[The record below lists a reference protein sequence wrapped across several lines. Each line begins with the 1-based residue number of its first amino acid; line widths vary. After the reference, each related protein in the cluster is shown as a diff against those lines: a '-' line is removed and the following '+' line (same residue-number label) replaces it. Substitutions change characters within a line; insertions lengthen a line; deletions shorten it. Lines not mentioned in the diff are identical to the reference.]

1 MSRQIHI
8 DSVSEENR
16 EQMMEEL
23 QITIEGSTFVYNSK
37 PRYIYPLDVEGEY
50 GYLPFAYART
60 CVGGPF
66 DRPDKNNFS
75 TISCKFEGTL
85 REEQIKIK
93 KEAISQLNKYSS
105 SLIAV
110 YTGCGKTCMSIYIAT
125 KIKLKTMIITHRI
138 VLINQWKQAINKFCP
153 NAKIQVLT
161 AKSEMKESDFYIMNA
176 TNVTKHDREFYNDI
190 GFVIVDEV
198 HCIMAEGLSKCMQ
211 KLLPRYV
218 MGLSATP
225 YREDGLN
232 ILLDLYFGKN
242 RIERKLFRE
251 HLVYKIQTSFKP
263 TIELGNNGKINW
275 SVILDSQAKDIE
287 RNEMIVRLVKF
298 FPDRVFLILCKRIDQ
313 GHYLVKRFQE
323 EKEDVTSLIGKQQ
336 QYEQKSRILV
346 GTASK
351 TGTGFDHP
359 RLDALILA
367 SDIQSYFVQYLGRVF
382 RRLDVIPIIF
392 DIVDK
397 NPILERHYKVRSAT
411 YMEHGGNIKFF
422 SNKFPEFELV

>member
-8 DSVSEENR
+8 DSVSEKDR
-16 EQMMEEL
+16 EQMMKDL
-23 QITIEGSTFVYNSK
+23 QITIEGSKFIYNSK

-50 GYLPFAYART
+50 GYLPFSYART
-60 CVGGPF
+60 CIGGPF
-66 DRPDKNNFS
+66 DRPDNNNFS
-75 TISCKFEGTL
+75 TINCKFKGLL
-85 REEQIKIK
+85 REEQKKIK
-93 KEAISQLNKYSS
+93 NEAISHLNKFSS
-105 SLIAV
+105 TLIAV

-138 VLINQWKQAINKFCP
+138 VLINQWKQAISKFCP
-153 NAKIQVLT
+153 DAKIQVLNS
-161 AKSEMKESDFYIMNA
+161 KSEMKDCDFYIMNA
-176 TNVTKHDREFYNDI
+176 TNVNKNDREFYNDI
-190 GFVIVDEV
+190 GLLIVDEV

-211 KLLPRYV
+211 MFLPRYV
-218 MGLSATP
+218 IGLSATP

-232 ILLDLYFGKN
+232 ILLDLYFGQH
-242 RIERKLFRE
+242 RIVRKLFRK
-251 HLVYKIQTSFKP
+251 HLVYKIKTSFQP
-263 TIELGNNGKINW
+263 TIETTNNGKVNW

-287 RNEMIVRLVKF
+287 RNEMIIRLVKF
-298 FPDRVFLILCKRIDQ
+298 FSNRVFLILCKRIDQ

-323 EKEDVTSLIGKQQ
+323 ENEDVTSLIGKQQ
-336 QYEQKSRILV
+336 KYEQTSRILV

-392 DIVDK
+392 DIVDN
-397 NPILERHYKVRSAT
+397 NPILERHYKVRSST
-411 YMEHGGNIKFF
+411 YFEHGGTINSF
-422 SNKFPEFELV
+422 STKFPEFKIL